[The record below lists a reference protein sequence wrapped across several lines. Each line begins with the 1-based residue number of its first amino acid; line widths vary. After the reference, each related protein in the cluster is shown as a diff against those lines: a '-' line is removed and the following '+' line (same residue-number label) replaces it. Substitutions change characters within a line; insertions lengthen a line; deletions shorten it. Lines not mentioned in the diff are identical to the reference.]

1 MNPNIKILGMQW
13 YGKTAMFNLVRGAN
27 ADENEPKIQN
37 YVSGVARM
45 VEYWT
50 LDGYD
55 VDYEWNDP
63 SENEIGNLIP
73 EAPRILHLIR
83 EKLNDLSKRLH
94 RPLYVPISPAT
105 TSYLASEATERAR
118 QGNPSAAQYPVTKS
132 VNWVNVQTYSGG

>member
-63 SENEIGNLIP
+63 SENEIGTLFQ
-73 EAPRILHLIR
+73 
-83 EKLNDLSKRLH
+83 KRLGFCISYERSSTTSVKDFIVHCMSRSLPLQHLTSPVKPLKGLDKGTH
-94 RPLYVPISPAT
+94 RPHNIQSPNRST
-105 TSYLASEATERAR
+105 
-118 QGNPSAAQYPVTKS
+118 G
-132 VNWVNVQTYSGG
+132 